1 VKITEITFSQAI
13 RFFPVSGQSGGTL
26 YGANLIHAV
35 EHRYGFWESPKTVAD
50 YDINKGITFLHGFF
64 EKRFVI
70 DKFQIYANG
79 ILAEGKIPTED
90 LDIFVDDIIEW
101 GRSTAGLTIN
111 DSYTRRGY
119 NSHIEVFAEMPI
131 DRAFTRFTTLGEH
144 VTQLIR
150 TYGINTNKFQ
160 VSGINLNS
168 DNETLPTPKPIGL
181 TLDRRAGKPY
191 ESQLFFSTAS
201 LKTADHLLILNEM
214 EKLFMGMTS
223 AS

>member
-1 VKITEITFSQAI
+1 VKITEIIFSQAI

-50 YDINKGITFLHGFF
+50 YDMSKGITFLHGFF
-64 EKRFVI
+64 DKRFVI
-70 DKFQIYANG
+70 DRFQVYSNG
-79 ILAEGKIPTED
+79 ILAEAKIPTED
-90 LDIFVDDIIEW
+90 LDIFIDDVVEW
-101 GRSTAGLTIN
+101 GRSAAGLTIN
-111 DSYTRRGY
+111 DRYTRRGY
-119 NSHIEVFAEMPI
+119 NSHIEVFAEGPI
-131 DRAFTRFTTLGEH
+131 DRAFPNFTALGDH
-144 VTQLIR
+144 IAQLIR

-160 VSGINLNS
+160 VSGIILS
-168 DNETLPTPKPIGL
+168 ADNETLPMPKPVGV
-181 TLDRRAGKPY
+181 TLDRRASKPY

-214 EKLFMGMTS
+214 EQLFMAMTS